1 MIQLTENGIAG
12 DEGQCS
18 CSNFFFFFAEV
29 ASDCPLA
36 PEEIA
41 TISIFMYTMEGI
53 QKKQV
58 NLPVKKSYLEKKK
71 SLTKLLA
78 LTFMSFAPYV
88 DKI

>member
-58 NLPVKKSYLEKKK
+58 NLPVKKSYLDKKK
-71 SLTKLLA
+71 KFNYTTGFDFYELCTLCR
-78 LTFMSFAPYV
+78 
-88 DKI
+88 

>member
-1 MIQLTENGIAG
+1 MKGSAHAVT
-12 DEGQCS
+12 
-18 CSNFFFFFAEV
+18 FFFFAEV

-58 NLPVKKSYLEKKK
+58 NLPVKKSYLDKKK
-71 SLTKLLA
+71 SLTTLLA

-88 DKI
+88 DKIWTIIYTENKNK